1 MEEFD
6 FERASCTLTWNDV
19 VAPGRRDAQRHALAV
34 KAVARQLAF
43 EIAGASWSTHLKKHR
58 AKLMNEAADIIA
70 SRAGFVRWR
79 FRH

>member
-6 FERASCTLTWNDV
+6 FEKAFCTLTWNDV
-19 VAPGRRDAQRHALAV
+19 VAPGRQDAQRHALAV

-43 EIAGASWSTHLKKHR
+43 ETAGAGWSTHLKKHR

-70 SRAGFVRWR
+70 SRPGFARYR
-79 FRH
+79 FRR